1 MFSRKDIEKREN
13 LGLATF
19 AMKSCHSKGRKFK
32 EKEHPYRSTFQRDR
46 DRVIHCTAFR
56 RLEYKTQVFVNH
68 EGDYYRTR
76 LTHTME
82 VTQIARSIA
91 RALNLNE
98 DLTEAIALSHDLG
111 HTPFGHSGEEALKE
125 LMVDHG
131 GFDHNFHALRVVDQ
145 LEHRYPSFTGL
156 NLSWEIKE
164 SILKHGYNPDNH
176 NDLDNKQEKV
186 GEEAEQKQL
195 LINDIFSR
203 FDKNDQ
209 PLLEAQL
216 VDVADSIA
224 YDNHDIDD
232 GLKAGIINE
241 KDLMDVELWR
251 FAAKKVKEQYKSF
264 DNCSDDIRIAQ
275 TIKFLIDM
283 EATDLIK
290 TTSSMIKRCGIVTVD
305 DVRKAKRWTFS
316 FSPKVARQKMEL
328 QKFLTMNVYKHYRVT
343 RMADKAKRFIE
354 ELFRSFIGNPLQL
367 PPDFQNKIPE
377 IGLYQTVCDYIAG
390 MTDRYVQEE
399 YKKLFNPYERV

>member
-13 LGLATF
+13 CGLATF
-19 AMKSCHSKGRKFK
+19 AMKSSDSKGRKFK
-32 EKEHPYRSTFQRDR
+32 EKEHPYRSAFQRDR

-125 LMVDHG
+125 LMRDHG
-131 GFDHNFHALRVVDQ
+131 GFDHNFHALRVVDL
-145 LEHRYPSFTGL
+145 LETRYPSFAGL
-156 NLSWEIKE
+156 NLSWEVKE
-164 SILKHGYNPDNH
+164 SILKHGFNPDNH
-176 NDLDNKQEKV
+176 TEFDSKLEKRLE
-186 GEEAEQKQL
+186 GDEQKQV
-195 LINDIFSR
+195 LIDDIFSR

-232 GLKAGIINE
+232 GIKAGIINE
-241 KDLMDVELWR
+241 KELMDVELWR
-251 FAAKKVKEQYKSF
+251 FAAEKVNEQYKSF
-264 DNCSDDIRIAQ
+264 DSCNDVRIAQ

-290 TTSSMIKRCGIVTVD
+290 TTSAMIKRLGIVTVN
-305 DVRKAKRWTFS
+305 DVRKAKRWILS

-328 QKFLTMNVYKHYRVT
+328 QGFLTANVYKHYRVT

-354 ELFRSFIGNPLQL
+354 ELFNSFAGNPLQL
-367 PPDFQNKIPE
+367 PPEFQKMISE